1 MEEKERKNYMEAR
14 EKKILATEA
23 KLMTIQS
30 NEMNA
35 LRKRLQMKMNECLKL
50 REVEHNKLL

>member
-1 MEEKERKNYMEAR
+1 MEAR